1 MGVTAADSNAAL
13 QARREA
19 AVPRGLGIQLPVF
32 AAKAENAEITDIEG
46 KRYID
51 FAAGI
56 AVLNTGHLHPKV
68 KAAVTAQLDNFSH
81 TCIQVMPYE
90 GYIRLAERL
99 NATVPTRG
107 PRKTVFLTTGAE
119 AIENAVKI
127 ARHHTG
133 RSGVVAFSGAFHGRT
148 LLGMALTGK
157 VVPYKAG
164 FGTLPGDVYHLPFP
178 VAYHGKEVSQT
189 LEALETLFK
198 ADIDPKRI
206 AAMIIE
212 PVQGEG
218 GFYIAQAELLA
229 GIRKICDDY
238 GIVMIVDEVQTGF
251 ARTGKMFA
259 IEHSGV
265 QPDIITMAKSLA
277 GGFPLSAVTGKA
289 EIMDSPQ
296 AGGLGGTYGGNPLA
310 LAAGNAVL
318 DIIEEEGLCARAEE
332 IGTLLTDRLRELQN
346 SNSLKGVIGDIRGL
360 GAMVAMELVAD
371 GDANK
376 PDPEL
381 TKALIAKAAQKG
393 LILLACGV
401 RGNVI
406 RFLCPLTTST
416 DLINEGM
423 DILGEAM
430 RECVAE
436 RAA

>member
-90 GYIRLAERL
+90 GYVRLAERL
-99 NATVPTRG
+99 NAVVPTRG

-332 IGTLLTDRLRELQN
+332 IGTLLTDRLRELQT

-371 GDANK
+371 GDANR

-381 TKALIAKAAQKG
+381 TKALIARAAQKG

-401 RGNVI
+401 RANVI